1 MKKFENAAMP
11 KSTLAYRVLS
21 PPALLRQTGTRLAQ
35 RANQLDQRPHRRLE
49 SRWRGRENHRAP
61 SQTVASRNALKGKM
75 RTAAPGSCNVDG
87 GVAVTVVNRAALAA
101 YPLPDCQS
109 LVAFRAVDAQAGRAG
124 LGGEFLVDRGEDAK
138 TTPA

>member
-75 RTAAPGSCNVDG
+75 RTAAQKRFHTLGDRGREGFWPPLPPNRTCGSPAYG
-87 GVAVTVVNRAALAA
+87 SPVAGFLIGDVLVVRGLCRRVTV
-101 YPLPDCQS
+101 
-109 LVAFRAVDAQAGRAG
+109 LVFRR
-124 LGGEFLVDRGEDAK
+124 RRW
-138 TTPA
+138 